1 MAASRRDL
9 AWTLLTSPSMRGSPA
24 LRLAIPALLLLS
36 CGSSDA
42 APASETTTTTAGT
55 SSAGPDTGT
64 AAVDTTG
71 DGASSSSSSGA
82 PVPTPPVTEGEFTLL
97 TYNVAGL
104 PEGTSQSM
112 PLEYTPQI
120 SPLLNLYDLALVQE
134 DFAYHDLL
142 VADAGHPYQSE
153 PHPDSN
159 PRELS
164 FGDGLNEFSQFEFGA
179 LDRVTWAECNGTV
192 DSGSDC
198 LTIKGFFAAT
208 HTLSEG
214 IEVLVYDLHMDAGG
228 SKGDIAA
235 RDAQVAQL
243 LAHLEANAGDRAV
256 IIGGDTNMDE
266 EDEASLAALL
276 DGAGLVDACRAL
288 SCGDEG
294 RIDRVLLR
302 SSAQVELTAV
312 DWQVDDRFVDP
323 EGNQLSD
330 HEAVGVTI
338 GWRWTG

>member
-1 MAASRRDL
+1 
-9 AWTLLTSPSMRGSPA
+9 MRGY
-24 LRLAIPALLLLS
+24 LVRRLAIPALLHFA

-42 APASETTTTTAGT
+42 GSDADSTTSGGT
-55 SSAGPDTGT
+55 SSAGAPTSTGG
-64 AAVDTTG
+64 ADTTG
-71 DGASSSSSSGA
+71 DAASSSESGA

-142 VADAGHPYQSE
+142 VADAEHPYQSE

-159 PRELS
+159 PREIA

-243 LAHLEANAGDRAV
+243 LAHLEANAGERAV
-256 IIGGDTNMDE
+256 IIAGDTNMDE
-266 EDEASLAALL
+266 EDEASLVALL

-288 SCGDEG
+288 SCGEEG
-294 RIDRVLLR
+294 RIDRVMLR

-338 GWRWTG
+338 GWRWTGG

>member
-1 MAASRRDL
+1 
-9 AWTLLTSPSMRGSPA
+9 
-24 LRLAIPALLLLS
+24 
-36 CGSSDA
+36 
-42 APASETTTTTAGT
+42 
-55 SSAGPDTGT
+55 
-64 AAVDTTG
+64 
-71 DGASSSSSSGA
+71 
-82 PVPTPPVTEGEFTLL
+82 
-97 TYNVAGL
+97 
-104 PEGTSQSM
+104 M

-142 VADAGHPYQSE
+142 IADAEHPYQSE

-159 PRELS
+159 PRELA

-228 SKGDIAA
+228 SEGDIAA

-243 LAHLEANAGDRAV
+243 LAHLEANAGDHAV

-266 EDEASLAALL
+266 EDEASLVALL

-288 SCGDEG
+288 ACGEEG

-338 GWRWTG
+338 GWRWTGA